1 VVLTPA
7 ILTAV
12 RKAKVDPLPYLF
24 VCAFIA
30 NAASFLLPISNPA
43 NLVVFHGQMPPLG
56 RWMQSFGVPC
66 LISIATTFIV
76 MRWLFRNELS
86 DRIEFQVEAAPLRS
100 DGKLVLAGLAVTVIV
115 LLAASS
121 LGMDL
126 GLPTCLVAL
135 VITAAVSIKAR
146 SNPWGLAREIS
157 WSTLALVAGLFVMV
171 EAMESIGAMHRTQ
184 EWPSAGTFITGFA
197 VGIANNLI
205 NNLPLGLIAG
215 STLQAAH
222 ARGLLAD
229 AVLIGVD
236 LGPNLSITGSLAT
249 ILWLIALRKEK
260 VDVSFWSFL
269 KVGAVAMPLALL
281 ASLGGAILMQICFRS

>member
-1 VVLTPA
+1 
-7 ILTAV
+7 
-12 RKAKVDPLPYLF
+12 
-24 VCAFIA
+24 
-30 NAASFLLPISNPA
+30 
-43 NLVVFHGQMPPLG
+43 
-56 RWMQSFGVPC
+56 
-66 LISIATTFIV
+66 
-76 MRWLFRNELS
+76 
-86 DRIEFQVEAAPLRS
+86 
-100 DGKLVLAGLAVTVIV
+100 
-115 LLAASS
+115 
-121 LGMDL
+121 MDL

-146 SNPWGLAREIS
+146 CNPWGLAREIS
-157 WSTLALVAGLFVMV
+157 WSTLALVTGLFVMV

-184 EWPSAGTFITGFA
+184 DWLVRAQELGLTAGTFATGFA

-222 ARGLLAD
+222 APGLLAD

-269 KVGAVAMPLALL
+269 KVGAVAMPVALL